1 MYLSKNNKKNFFS
14 ILFKKKEFS
23 NFEREIFENYGI
35 LIEGSPENEHT
46 FKKHIH
52 N

>member
-14 ILFKKKEFS
+14 ILFKKKKFS
-23 NFEREIFENYGI
+23 NFEKEIFENYGI
-35 LIEGSPENEHT
+35 LIEGSPENEYT
-46 FKKHIH
+46 FKKYIH